1 MTHCLSELSQWLQMF
16 FWIQW
21 IITCSVWREPPALVE
36 VLFIHSDIIG
46 RRLWWC
52 IYDLG
57 SFTGLEENKQKCVT
71 LTCAAGGMITFF
83 VLTLLTSLQK
93 RLKQVASA
101 VICGDV
107 SHQAVSDS
115 VACMCLVSRV
125 CAWIQ
130 TKGCSGTDR
139 QEVFRLGEKHF
150 SLLTGAEVRWDEQLY
165 TRDSHT
171 PLRVWVIHNT
181 DTGQRDRERDRGR
194 KVSPSF
200 NIFISLRQCIS
211 YPA

>member
-1 MTHCLSELSQWLQMF
+1 MMYLRSREF
-16 FWIQW
+16 YGA
-21 IITCSVWREPPALVE
+21 WREQTKVC
-36 VLFIHSDIIG
+36 HSDMCC
-46 RRLWWC
+46 RRYDHILCFNLVDLLAEATETSCLCSDLWWC
-52 IYDLG
+52 FPSG
-57 SFTGLEENKQKCVT
+57 CEWFSGLH
-71 LTCAAGGMITFF
+71 
-83 VLTLLTSLQK
+83 
-93 RLKQVASA
+93 
-101 VICGDV
+101 V
-107 SHQAVSDS
+107 SGQS
-115 VACMCLVSRV
+115 CLRMDTDQRS
-125 CAWIQ
+125 
-130 TKGCSGTDR
+130 CSGTDR

-150 SLLTGAEVRWDEQLY
+150 SLLTGAEGRWDEQLY

>member
-1 MTHCLSELSQWLQMF
+1 MMYLRSREF
-16 FWIQW
+16 YEA
-21 IITCSVWREPPALVE
+21 WREQTKVC
-36 VLFIHSDIIG
+36 HSDMCC
-46 RRLWWC
+46 RRYDHILCLNLVDLLAEATETSCLCSDLWWC
-52 IYDLG
+52 FPSG
-57 SFTGLEENKQKCVT
+57 CEWFSGLH
-71 LTCAAGGMITFF
+71 
-83 VLTLLTSLQK
+83 
-93 RLKQVASA
+93 
-101 VICGDV
+101 V
-107 SHQAVSDS
+107 SGQS
-115 VACMCLVSRV
+115 CLRMDTDQRS
-125 CAWIQ
+125 
-130 TKGCSGTDR
+130 CSGTDR

-150 SLLTGAEVRWDEQLY
+150 SLLTGAEGHWDEQLY